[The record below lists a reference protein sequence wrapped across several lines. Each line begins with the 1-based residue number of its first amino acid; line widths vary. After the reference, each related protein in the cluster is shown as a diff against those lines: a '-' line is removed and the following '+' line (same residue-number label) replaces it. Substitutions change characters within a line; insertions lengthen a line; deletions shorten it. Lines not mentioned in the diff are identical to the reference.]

1 MRCQDIMTPN
11 PRHCTEQTTAQG
23 AALIMDELNV
33 GIVPVLDEQSKMLLG
48 VVTDR
53 DLCRFVVAQNQIPG
67 ETLVADCMTDDPVT
81 CSPTDEVEV
90 AEELMKTHQI
100 RRVPVVDEEG
110 RCVGIIA
117 QSDLAV
123 RVDEPSVTHEV
134 VRKIST
140 E

>member
-1 MRCQDIMTPN
+1 
-11 PRHCTEQTTAQG
+11 
-23 AALIMDELNV
+23 
-33 GIVPVLDEQSKMLLG
+33 
-48 VVTDR
+48 
-53 DLCRFVVAQNQIPG
+53 
-67 ETLVADCMTDDPVT
+67 MTDDPVT

-134 VRKIST
+134 VREIST